1 MRNYIK
7 SVGALAAASTLVAGS
22 ASAELEGE
30 VHVGYANMYEF
41 RFYDVGDS
49 LFEAGVDLAYETGP
63 VTLTA
68 GAWYGAWDGNSLTGG
83 TIAGYADSELDLYAG
98 IGTDFGPVSV
108 ELGYIY
114 YYFPGYSDNPFRF
127 PSPTNTQEIYLSA
140 GVDLFWGI
148 GLGSTAF
155 YDFDAFDGLYVDT
168 SISKSFAFNE
178 CLSLDLAVGF
188 GYADGH
194 GLQGSSNPFSV
205 GTKDGYQGMYASAQL
220 PWEFRDGVVLTPYM
234 KYTDADGGL
243 STGPNVFDNG
253 QDFWIA
259 GVKLAVAF

>member
-7 SVGALAAASTLVAGS
+7 TVGALAAASTLVAGS
-22 ASAELEGE
+22 ASANELNGD

-49 LFEAGVDLAYETGP
+49 LFEAGVDLSYEAGP
-63 VTLTA
+63 VTLTG
-68 GAWYGAWDGNSLTGG
+68 GAWYGAWDDRNG
-83 TIAGYADSELDLYAG
+83 AVFVAPDSELDLYAG
-98 IGTDFGPVSV
+98 IGTDFGPLSL

-114 YYFPGYSDNPFRF
+114 YAFPGFSAID
-127 PSPTNTQEIYLSA
+127 TQEVYFSA

-155 YDFDAFDGLYVDT
+155 YDFDLYDGLYVDT
-168 SISKSFAFNE
+168 SLTKSFAFNE
-178 CLSLDLAVGF
+178 CLNLDLAAGF

-194 GLQGSSNPFSV
+194 GLQVASFPKF
-205 GTKDGYQGMYASAQL
+205 GTKDGYQGFYVSAQL
-220 PWEFRDGVVLTPYM
+220 PWEFRDGVILTPYV
-234 KYTDADGGL
+234 KYTDGDNGL
-243 STGPNVFDNG
+243 QTGPNAFDAG

-259 GVKLAVAF
+259 GVKLGVAF